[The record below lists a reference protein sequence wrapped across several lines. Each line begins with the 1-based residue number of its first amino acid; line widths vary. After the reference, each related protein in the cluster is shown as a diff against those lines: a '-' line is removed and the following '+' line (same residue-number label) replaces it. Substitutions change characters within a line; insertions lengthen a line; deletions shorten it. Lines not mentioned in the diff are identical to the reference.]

1 MHGDRG
7 LRRDPSSR
15 GYSDGATAMLV
26 TLSAL
31 TCTSCITV
39 STADVRTRD
48 PAGVSVAARSG
59 PPLLE
64 PGSPQEEAIVDRG
77 TYPMVFD
84 RIPYT
89 ITARRASDQSILLH
103 CDGCEEAAFPIGAG
117 VPSVTLLGADGLSMP
132 AASNSLVVDRGGV
145 SVDYDL
151 CMVTLGRHGSCG
163 VQARTRLLVPMNDV
177 VEVHRRV
184 EPVRVWGY
192 LLLTVSALM
201 LGATSY
207 GILAS
212 HDATG
217 REAFAFVGLPPA
229 LFIGGIGLWEVLTPV
244 REVTWRPEA
253 AP

>member
-15 GYSDGATAMLV
+15 DRPTGATPLLLML
-26 TLSAL
+26 TALS
-31 TCTSCITV
+31 CTSCFTV
-39 STADVRTRD
+39 ATADVRARD
-48 PAGVSVAARSG
+48 PAGVSVAARNG

-64 PGSPQEEAIVDRG
+64 PGSPQDEAVVDSG

-89 ITARRASDQSILLH
+89 VTARRASDRSILLH

-132 AASNSLVVDRGGV
+132 AASDSLVVGRGGV

-151 CMVTLGRHGSCG
+151 CMVTLGRHASCG
-163 VQARTRLLVPMNDV
+163 VQTRTRMLVPMNDV
-177 VEVHRRV
+177 VEVRRRV

-192 LLLTVSALM
+192 LLLTVGALM

-212 HDATG
+212 HDASG

-244 REVTWRPEA
+244 REVTWRPEG

>member
-1 MHGDRG
+1 
-7 LRRDPSSR
+7 
-15 GYSDGATAMLV
+15 MLL

-31 TCTSCITV
+31 SCASCITV
-39 STADVRTRD
+39 RTADVRVRD
-48 PAGVSVAARSG
+48 PAGASVAARDGSS
-59 PPLLE
+59 LLE
-64 PGSPQEEAIVDRG
+64 AGSPQDEAVVDRG

-117 VPSVTLLGADGLSMP
+117 LPSVTLLGADGLSMP
-132 AASNSLVVDRGGV
+132 APTNSLVVGKGGV

-151 CMVTLGRHGSCG
+151 CMVTLGRHATCG
-163 VQARTRLLVPMNDV
+163 VETRTRLLVPMNDV
-177 VEVHRRV
+177 VEVRRRV

-192 LLLTVSALM
+192 LLLAMGGLM
-201 LGATSY
+201 LGATTY

-212 HDATG
+212 HDATT
-217 REAFAFVGLPPA
+217 RETFAFVGLPPS
-229 LFIGGIGLWEVLTPV
+229 LFIGGIGLWEVLEPV

-253 AP
+253 AFVNEP

>member
-1 MHGDRG
+1 MHSHRG

-15 GYSDGATAMLV
+15 GSPDGATAMLL
-26 TLSAL
+26 TLSAVA
-31 TCTSCITV
+31 CTSCITV

-48 PAGVSVAARSG
+48 PAGVSIAARNG

-64 PGSPQEEAIVDRG
+64 PGSPQDEAVVDQG

-89 ITARRASDQSILLH
+89 ITARRASDRSILLH

-117 VPSVTLLGADGLSMP
+117 VPSLTLLGADGLSMP
-132 AASNSLVVDRGGV
+132 AASDSLVVGRGGV

-163 VQARTRLLVPMNDV
+163 VRTQTRLVVPMNDV
-177 VEVHRRV
+177 VEVRRRV

-192 LLLTVSALM
+192 LLLAMGGLM
-201 LGATSY
+201 LGATTY